1 MAPPLDEDEECFPR
15 PPRPSLSPLL
25 RPMRFIFDFSAQTW
39 RFLCVVEGHGNQSEG
54 FPHLV
59 SKVKATNPPRS
70 LPLYC
75 RAEQRAPERC
85 EGGLAEMGSQPLRV
99 AKKVALGFPLLHR
112 VPAGQGVGWRSLAPS
127 TSLPPGLAPELA
139 VPLSSASLSSDLKS
153 PESAFC
159 TSLAAVRRRLRYRA
173 DSVEEREELNSDKKV
188 LHSRKNGEGAAAAAA
203 VA

>member
-1 MAPPLDEDEECFPR
+1 MSAEEDPAVAPPLDEDEECFPR

-139 VPLSSASLSSDLKS
+139 VPLSSASLSSLFAFS
-153 PESAFC
+153 VLTYSSFFSSAYITC
-159 TSLAAVRRRLRYRA
+159 LCSLSLLRLQF
-173 DSVEEREELNSDKKV
+173 
-188 LHSRKNGEGAAAAAA
+188 
-203 VA
+203 